1 MKKFLVILLAVALVL
16 AMAACGNGGEEDTDE
31 LPEPVVTPTDLD
43 EEYVPDPT
51 ETADNETF
59 VSDYAQAAARLG
71 LESITFPEGMEI
83 YRVLLVDEDK
93 VQVEFYHN
101 DKLYLGQYVVG
112 MVDNPSGLK
121 GLFENVE
128 SVELSGE
135 NVNFEYP
142 TLGEDGSSTTLGKDH
157 ALAQTYDAETN
168 ITAWLV
174 DNGFTDLDDF
184 KAVTELFLNALDPAP
199 EQPEATAEEAPT
211 EEAPAEEETAN

>member
-1 MKKFLVILLAVALVL
+1 MKKFLVILLAFALVL
-16 AMAACGNGGEEDTDE
+16 AMAACDNGEQEPEEDIYA
-31 LPEPVVTPTDLD
+31 LPDPIVTPTDLE
-43 EEYVPDPT
+43 EEYVPDPA
-51 ETADNETF
+51 ETAENETF
-59 VSDYAQAAARLG
+59 VTDYADAAARLG
-71 LESITFPEGMEI
+71 LESVNFPEGMEI

-121 GLFENVE
+121 GLFDNVE

-142 TLGEDGSSTTLGKDH
+142 TLGESASATVGKDH
-157 ALAQTYDAETN
+157 ALAQTYDADTN

-174 DNGFTDLDDF
+174 DDGFTDLDDF
-184 KAVTELFLNALDPAP
+184 KAVTELFLNALD
-199 EQPEATAEEAPT
+199 
-211 EEAPAEEETAN
+211 